1 MTNTPTPATSTSE
14 ELAQATRE
22 YKELAARIGELG
34 LIHHGTL
41 AHRYANLPT
50 GNPSRAPFYQWSSK
64 INGKT
69 VSRLLTEDEAKLY
82 KEWIENDRELRTII
96 KAMREASERAT
107 QLILNTQV
115 K

>member
-1 MTNTPTPATSTSE
+1 MPSTPTPATSTSE

-22 YKELAARIGELG
+22 YKELAARISELG

-41 AHRYANLPT
+41 AHRYANPPT

-64 INGKT
+64 VNGKA
-69 VSRLLTEDEAKLY
+69 VSRLLTEEEASLY
-82 KEWIENDRELRTII
+82 KEWIDNDRELRAII

-107 QLILNTQV
+107 QLILNNKV